1 MKKENFFKT
10 RKTTVSFAIIALIT
24 GFLFLN
30 RSITG
35 NVILNNENSFSL
47 LSLIGLLLIACSVI
61 LGVYALKKKCL

>member
-10 RKTTVSFAIIALIT
+10 KKATVSFAIIALIG

-35 NVILNNENSFSL
+35 NVILDNKNSFSL
-47 LSLIGLLLIACSVI
+47 VSLMGLLLIACSVI
-61 LGVYALKKKCL
+61 LCAYALKKK